1 MHIDKISE
9 KGNEMAYTKHT
20 ERLWQLVQE
29 KGFLIAAHRGT
40 NGGNVIQNTTLA
52 YKNALLQGA
61 DIIELDLIMST
72 DKQFFAFHNGQEP
85 LVLHQ
90 NFDIRT
96 KTAREIL
103 QYGCYNDNNHIST
116 QHLELVG
123 DILETFRGKC
133 IFNIDRSWFYWKETL
148 EFLASFGMEDQLI
161 IKSPVQP
168 SLLKTLQESGNQ
180 IMYMP
185 IITSYEQLGQVM
197 EYDVNFV
204 AAELIFDDT
213 TSPLQSKQLLSDLR
227 SQGIA
232 TWVNA
237 ITLDDETTLCANLDD
252 NRSIRE
258 DFSLGWGGLI
268 DRGFTMI
275 QTDWP
280 GLLYRYRSERT

>member
-1 MHIDKISE
+1 
-9 KGNEMAYTKHT
+9 
-20 ERLWQLVQE
+20 
-29 KGFLIAAHRGT
+29 
-40 NGGNVIQNTTLA
+40 
-52 YKNALLQGA
+52 
-61 DIIELDLIMST
+61 
-72 DKQFFAFHNGQEP
+72 
-85 LVLHQ
+85 
-90 NFDIRT
+90 
-96 KTAREIL
+96 
-103 QYGCYNDNNHIST
+103 
-116 QHLELVG
+116 
-123 DILETFRGKC
+123 
-133 IFNIDRSWFYWKETL
+133 
-148 EFLASFGMEDQLI
+148 
-161 IKSPVQP
+161 
-168 SLLKTLQESGNQ
+168 
-180 IMYMP
+180 MYMP